1 MLRSSVVCLLAWAFA
16 CAVQPASAATR
27 RACPKPLGP
36 GSAVIP
42 GESWFVKGTTC
53 ANGKKVLRRYN
64 SLARNDVSRPKPYGY
79 RCAPLRRRSELISCR
94 KGTRRVD
101 FWPAVSSDTN
111 G

>member
-1 MLRSSVVCLLAWAFA
+1 MLRSLVLCLLAGAFF

-27 RACPKPLGP
+27 RACPKPLAP
-36 GSAVIP
+36 GSALIP

-64 SLARNDVSRPKPYGY
+64 RLAASGVSKPKPYGY
-79 RCAPLRRRSELISCR
+79 RCRPLRGHRELTSCR

-101 FWPAVSSDTN
+101 FWPAVSTDTN